1 MESFHVLR
9 LVLSYHDPAFFMAT
23 LHNLELGTE
32 VLSILSVVNIK
43 LSIGR
48 AEFA

>member
-1 MESFHVLR
+1 MFCGLCSVIMTPH
-9 LVLSYHDPAFFMAT
+9 FFMAT